1 MAETTVLW
9 HYTFL
14 PHLQSILR
22 DRLIRPATA
31 LVEPPERPIVWF
43 SKNQFWE
50 RTVTKGMKHRDGRL
64 IELDFNAMV
73 AHRVFPA
80 RIGVLPETALYDWP
94 TLRTMSRMEPA
105 MADGLV
111 RAAEEVGADPR
122 DWRGTFDPVT
132 VKEWVDLQVF
142 KGDLWVTPPG
152 AFGVVSLGP
161 ATRLEGNR
169 RR

>member
-14 PHLQSILR
+14 PHLESILR
-22 DRLIRPATA
+22 YEVIRPLTA

-50 RTVTKGMKHRDGRL
+50 RTVTKGMKFRDGRL

-73 AHRVFPA
+73 ERRLFPV
-80 RIGVLPETALYDWP
+80 RIGVLPDTAPYDWL
-94 TLRTMSRMEPA
+94 TLRRMSRMEPA

-111 RAAEEVGADPR
+111 LAARQVGADHR
-122 DWRGTFDPVT
+122 DWHGTFKPVPM
-132 VKEWVDLQVF
+132 KEWVDLQVF
-142 KGDLWVTPPG
+142 KSDVWVTP
-152 AFGVVSLGP
+152 VLRNICVR
-161 ATRLEGNR
+161 RLNSSK
-169 RR
+169 